1 MNDKYLQILRSQ
13 STRRKIAQ
21 LFMMGFRGSDVTE
34 NSQILHDI
42 KKENPGGVILF
53 DRDMVHKKPVHNIQS
68 PEQLQTLTKKLQ
80 EVADLPL
87 LIGIDQEG
95 GIIERLKPEYG
106 FPETK
111 SHQHL
116 GERDDLDYTKEQ
128 SALIAS
134 VLSDAGINLNFA
146 PVVDLAI
153 QPKSPII
160 AGRERSFGLEALKVT
175 QHAEAFINGHHT
187 HRILTCCKHFP
198 GHGSALGDT
207 HAGFTDVSDT
217 WLEEELEPYRT
228 LINKELCPMIMTA
241 HIFNAK
247 WDADNPSTLSEHVLT
262 NMLRDDLG
270 FTGVV
275 ISDDMQM
282 RAISDHYS
290 LKDSLKLG
298 LNAGLDMFCFGN
310 NLLPE
315 PVLLSDAINAVEEL
329 ISDGE
334 IPLSRLDESVA
345 RILELKGNL

>member
-1 MNDKYLQILRSQ
+1 
-13 STRRKIAQ
+13 
-21 LFMMGFRGSDVTE
+21 MMGFRGADVSE
-34 NSQILHDI
+34 NSQVLRDI
-42 KKENPGGVILF
+42 KEENPGGVILF

-68 PEQLQTLTKKLQ
+68 PEQLQALTKKLQ
-80 EVADLPL
+80 EAADLPL

-116 GERDDLDYTKEQ
+116 GERDDLDYTQEQ
-128 SALIAS
+128 SELIAS

-153 QPKSPII
+153 QPKSSII
-160 AGRERSFGLEALKVT
+160 AGRERSFGRDAAKVT
-175 QHAEAFINGHHT
+175 KHAEAYIHGHRS

-207 HAGFTDVSDT
+207 HAGFVDVSDT
-217 WLEEELEPYRT
+217 WLEEELEPYRA
-228 LINKELCPMIMTA
+228 LINKDLCQMIMTA
-241 HIFNAK
+241 HIFNSN
-247 WDADNPSTLSEHVLT
+247 WDADNPSTLSEFVLT
-262 NMLRDDLG
+262 KMLRDDLG
-270 FTGVV
+270 FNGVV

-298 LNAGLDMFCFGN
+298 LNAGIDMFCFGN

-315 PVLLSDAINAVEEL
+315 PVLLSDAIDAVEEL

-334 IPLSRLDESVA
+334 IPLSRIDESVA